1 MAGDAVAHMAPP
13 ADRVPVLIEDGNGR
27 TGRLWQTL
35 ILSRWRSV
43 FGFLPIETTVHG
55 SQEDHYRALQ
65 AGNAAGDSARFVE
78 FMLQMVLTTFQELES
93 TGPNEQVAEQAT
105 EQVLRLLAALADEPR
120 STKARMERLGLSHR
134 PTFLYDYLR
143 PALDADLVEMTN
155 PDHPKSPRQ
164 QYRVTETGRRPRSK
178 LDQA

>member
-134 PTFLYDYLR
+134 P
-143 PALDADLVEMTN
+143 
-155 PDHPKSPRQ
+155 
-164 QYRVTETGRRPRSK
+164 RPRRVSARAGPDALLHLVPSTSRRLACMRCAPRRHGRPK
-178 LDQA
+178 WNGLARDR